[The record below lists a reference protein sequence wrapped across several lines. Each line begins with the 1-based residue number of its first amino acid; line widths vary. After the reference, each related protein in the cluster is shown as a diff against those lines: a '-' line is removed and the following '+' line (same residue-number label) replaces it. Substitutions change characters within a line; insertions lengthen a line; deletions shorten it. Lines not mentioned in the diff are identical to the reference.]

1 MVWSRDDSMS
11 RGSVAEGLVRVVVV
25 MVVVAEGLVWV
36 SDEVVVAGT
45 AGADEMERVLGTM
58 GWSRDGSVSK
68 GAVVGGSVSV
78 RVGSV
83 MEVVIG
89 GTAVVG
95 VVATT
100 VVGV

>member
-1 MVWSRDDSMS
+1 MPV
-11 RGSVAEGLVRVVVV
+11 
-25 MVVVAEGLVWV
+25 
-36 SDEVVVAGT
+36 
-45 AGADEMERVLGTM
+45 DEMERVLGTM

-68 GAVVGGSVSV
+68 GAVVGGSV